1 MNKILFTGL
10 SLITIFFVNGCKP
23 EINKE
28 AEKAAIIKTLN
39 DETKFFFKRDYPAWK
54 NTWVQ
59 EEFVTKT
66 YMKMMDSSLSE
77 TIGWNAINSFG
88 EKYISDHPKPDPVP
102 SLLNEVNVRLY
113 ENAAWV
119 TFEQQDS
126 LRGRKRENRLMEKID
141 GQWKIAGMHTTIY
154 GFKK

>member
-1 MNKILFTGL
+1 
-10 SLITIFFVNGCKP
+10 
-23 EINKE
+23 
-28 AEKAAIIKTLN
+28 
-39 DETKFFFKRDYPAWK
+39 
-54 NTWVQ
+54 
-59 EEFVTKT
+59 
-66 YMKMMDSSLSE
+66 MKMMDSSLSE

-88 EKYISDHPKPDPVP
+88 EKYISEHPKPDPIP

-126 LRGRKRENRLMEKID
+126 IRGRKRENRLMEKID